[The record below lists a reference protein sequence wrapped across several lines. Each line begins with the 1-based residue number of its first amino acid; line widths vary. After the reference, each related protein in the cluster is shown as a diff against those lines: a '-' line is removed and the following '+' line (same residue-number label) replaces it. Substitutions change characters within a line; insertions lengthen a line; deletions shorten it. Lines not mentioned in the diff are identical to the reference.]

1 MPLVH
6 YEKRLIGTTRRYYT
20 EVMSLQEIL
29 GYIFLALGAIWA
41 AVLLAIIL
49 RQKQTIRDEAG
60 KSLPTMLITE
70 SVVYFLVTM
79 GISDFLMNTI
89 VFNRYKSGDTAILP
103 GTVNLCAIV
112 PGTIVAFTYLRSAEP
127 LETTTLIICTACM
140 IIGAVFGSIF
150 LTGIDGSK
158 LKKIIAAAL
167 VFSMCALI
175 VKMIVSAG
183 TTGSAS
189 GISGARLIIAVLV
202 CLLCGLLNVMGVP
215 CKPTLTAL
223 FLLLGLSPMCTLTL
237 VLVMCGFSP
246 LVAGIKFVRNG
257 KYHKRTVLSALTAGT
272 VTAVF
277 GCLVM
282 ISLPALALNIV
293 LLCVMLIAI
302 ISMFKN

>member
-1 MPLVH
+1 MQ
-6 YEKRLIGTTRRYYT
+6 G
-20 EVMSLQEIL
+20 IL
-29 GYIFLALGAIWA
+29 GYVFLVLGAIWA
-41 AVLLAIIL
+41 AVLLTDIL
-49 RQKQTIRDEAG
+49 KKREKLFSEPG
-60 KSLPTMLITE
+60 KPLPVMFITE
-70 SVVYFLVTM
+70 AAVYFLATM

-89 VFNRYKSGDTAILP
+89 VFNRYKSGDTELLP

-112 PGTIVAFTYLRSAEP
+112 PGTVIAFTYLQTAEP
-127 LETTTLIICTACM
+127 IEAATLIICTACM
-140 IIGAVFGSIF
+140 LAGTVFSAVF
-150 LTGIDGSK
+150 LTGIDGKK
-158 LKKIIAAAL
+158 LKKIIGTAL

-189 GISGARLIIAVLV
+189 GISGVRLIIAVVVSLI
-202 CLLCGLLNVMGVP
+202 CGALNMMGVP

-237 VLVMCGFSP
+237 VLVMCGLSP
-246 LVAGIKFVRNG
+246 IVGGVKFVRSG
-257 KYHKRTVLSALTAGT
+257 KYHKKTVLAATITGT
-272 VTAVF
+272 VTAVI

-302 ISMFKN
+302 ISMFKK

>member
-1 MPLVH
+1 MQ
-6 YEKRLIGTTRRYYT
+6 G
-20 EVMSLQEIL
+20 IL
-29 GYIFLALGAIWA
+29 GYTFLVLGVVWA
-41 AVLLAIIL
+41 AVLLTAVL
-49 RQKQTIRDEAG
+49 KQRQRLADEPG
-60 KSLPTMLITE
+60 KPLPVMFITE
-70 SVVYFLVTM
+70 AAVYFLATM

-89 VFNRYKSGDTAILP
+89 VFNRYKSGDTELLP

-112 PGTIVAFTYLRSAEP
+112 PGTVIAFTYLQTAEP
-127 LETTTLIICTACM
+127 IEAATLIICTACM
-140 IIGAVFGSIF
+140 LAGTVFSAVF
-150 LTGIDGSK
+150 LTGIDGKK
-158 LKKIIAAAL
+158 LKKIIGTAL

-189 GISGARLIIAVLV
+189 GISGVRLIIAVVVSLI
-202 CLLCGLLNVMGVP
+202 CGALNMMGVP

-237 VLVMCGFSP
+237 VLVMCGLSP
-246 LVAGIKFVRNG
+246 IVGGVKFVRSG
-257 KYHKRTVLSALTAGT
+257 KYHKKTVLAATITGT
-272 VTAVF
+272 VTAVV

-302 ISMFKN
+302 ISMFKK